1 MQRSTVIGEAVS
13 RMLVGIGVGATIT
26 GIAVA
31 APRASSSQNLFTPG
45 VARALDATIARII
58 RQANLPSAAVLA
70 AIPDRGRY
78 VFVGGVADLRTRA
91 PRRFDQPFRIASL
104 TKTFVATAVPQ
115 LADRGNCQR
124 PNSLKNGSPTSP
136 IPARSQSNDLFRF
149 PSASPARP
157 DADILAQSSTL
168 P

>member
-31 APRASSSQNLFTPG
+31 APRASSSQNLFTRG

-58 RQANLPSAAVLA
+58 RQANLPTAAVLA

-78 VFVGGVADLRTRA
+78 VFVGGVAALPTRA
-91 PRRFDQPFRIASL
+91 PRRFDQPFRTASA
-104 TKTFVATAVPQ
+104 TQSFAATAVLQ
-115 LADRGNCQR
+115 LAG
-124 PNSLKNGSPTSP
+124 
-136 IPARSQSNDLFRF
+136 PAQLQK
-149 PSASPARP
+149 P
-157 DADILAQSSTL
+157 
-168 P
+168 